1 MIKSNQ
7 LPQLDQGMCL
17 ICDRQP
23 KAGTDD
29 MCDEC
34 ASILARATYDH
45 RREYAQ
51 WSKHPPDRRRRTYQ
65 ERDGDDASPFQEH
78 AIRMHEDFGS

>member
-51 WSKHPPDRRRRTYQ
+51 WSKQPPDRRRRTYR

-78 AIRMHEDFGS
+78 AIRMLEDVGN